1 VLVASVLHS
10 GIGSRKEIFVA
21 GQAQKKSNSNPK
33 IDLPL
38 RGGTDL
44 SSAGDRQPP
53 LNRGDKKPNRGHVV
67 SGSSNREGGYD
78 MHPHKGDHGEAQKAG
93 SPKKSDY
100 DGEDALRP
108 DDEQPGPT

>member
-1 VLVASVLHS
+1 
-10 GIGSRKEIFVA
+10 VA
-21 GQAQKKSNSNPK
+21 GSARKNWTLNPK

-38 RGGTDL
+38 GGGDL
-44 SSAGDRQPP
+44 SSAEDDAVP
-53 LNRGDKKPNRGHVV
+53 LNRTDREPVEGHAV

-93 SPKKSDY
+93 SPDQADY
-100 DGEDALRP
+100 DGEDAERP